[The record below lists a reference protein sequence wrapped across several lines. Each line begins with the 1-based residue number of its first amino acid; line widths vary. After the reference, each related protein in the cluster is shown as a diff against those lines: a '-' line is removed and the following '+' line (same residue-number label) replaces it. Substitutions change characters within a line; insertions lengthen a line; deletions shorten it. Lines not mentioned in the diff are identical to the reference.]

1 MVTQGKAKSRVISF
15 DVARAL
21 AVFLVV
27 LCHAAEAIY
36 PNEALTN
43 NHSKLIFIITF
54 TIGRI
59 GVPFFLFLTGALV
72 LKKRIDSDKDVL
84 HFYKKNLLPL
94 FIVNTVWIVLYNLY
108 FLVCGQGDKATLDA
122 FFRELFLVDLVPVP
136 NMWYM
141 PMILGVYVAIPFVAK
156 IAKSFSKK
164 GLALASV
171 VVFAACFVVP
181 LINVILQ
188 ICGVDSKQLLL
199 HYPDVSFLGGVY
211 GLYIFVGYWLASKE
225 IKIKLKTIWLLLI
238 ALLSFGITCL
248 IQFISFGEGSH
259 YKYYVWYNFPFL
271 LVCGACLFEI
281 INRFD
286 YKKISKRVLSVINF
300 ISRASLGIFFLHIVT
315 QQLMYYSIATLG
327 IMLPVKLIILA
338 ILNFVLC
345 VVVCYL
351 LSKIKFIGRW
361 VLLIK

>member
-1 MVTQGKAKSRVISF
+1 MVTQEKVKSRVISF

-36 PNEALTN
+36 SNEALTN

-59 GVPFFLFLTGALV
+59 GVPLFLFLTGALV
-72 LKKRIDSDKDVL
+72 LKKQIDSDEDVL

-94 FIVNTVWIVLYNLY
+94 FIVNTVWVVLYNLY
-108 FLVCGQGDKATLDA
+108 FLVCGQGDKVTLDA
-122 FFRELFLVDLVPVP
+122 FFRELFLVGLVPVP

-171 VVFAACFVVP
+171 VVFAECFVVP

-188 ICGVDSKQLLL
+188 ICGVDSKQLLSFDL
-199 HYPDVSFLGGVY
+199 DVSFLGGAY
-211 GLYIFVGYWLASKE
+211 GLYIFIGYWLASKE

-238 ALLSFGITCL
+238 ALLGFGITCL
-248 IQFISFGEGSH
+248 IQFISFDEGSH
-259 YKYYVWYNFPFL
+259 YMYRVWYNFPFL
-271 LVCGACLFEI
+271 LVCGVCLFEV

-286 YKKISKRVLSVINF
+286 YKKINKRVLSVINF

-315 QQLMYYSIATLG
+315 QQLMCHFVTALG
-327 IMLPVKLIILA
+327 IMLPVKLIILT
-338 ILNFVLC
+338 ILNFILC
-345 VVVCYL
+345 VIVCYL

>member
-1 MVTQGKAKSRVISF
+1 M
-15 DVARAL
+15 
-21 AVFLVV
+21 
-27 LCHAAEAIY
+27 
-36 PNEALTN
+36 
-43 NHSKLIFIITF
+43 
-54 TIGRI
+54 
-59 GVPFFLFLTGALV
+59 
-72 LKKRIDSDKDVL
+72 
-84 HFYKKNLLPL
+84 
-94 FIVNTVWIVLYNLY
+94 
-108 FLVCGQGDKATLDA
+108 
-122 FFRELFLVDLVPVP
+122 
-136 NMWYM
+136 
-141 PMILGVYVAIPFVAK
+141 
-156 IAKSFSKK
+156 
-164 GLALASV
+164 
-171 VVFAACFVVP
+171 
-181 LINVILQ
+181 
-188 ICGVDSKQLLL
+188 
-199 HYPDVSFLGGVY
+199 GGVY